1 MRLIDAEQTKA
12 GCTLVGKVEPYKRI
26 VLGGMPAAQ
35 LRVREKVAKAGGNAH
50 AVTSQYPGPHGLFDI
65 KPTPTAASLSAQKCQ
80 GSGRS

>member
-50 AVTSQYPGPHGLFDI
+50 VVTSQYLRPARAIRHQADAYRC
-65 KPTPTAASLSAQKCQ
+65 KP
-80 GSGRS
+80 